1 VIIYVF
7 IVKYL
12 FRNIKVYRIVFQIVF
27 LSVFLDFIVYI
38 TLVSYY
44 VDVSD

>member
-1 VIIYVF
+1 MIIYVF